1 MNPPVL
7 HSLTVSENFTLLV
20 KAMGKQLCSDPILL
34 DIPAAAN
41 YFDDEMMSVWLGQQ
55 ERHRLA
61 NLKLAKRRNEWFAGR
76 VCAKMAIR
84 DYFRSHGQDVPHC
97 LDIAIMNSEAGRPF
111 AVVGRKQRI
120 LKEPE
125 ISISHSSG
133 LAFALAAESSC
144 GVDIQKISQTL
155 IRVKERFCTDQEEHI
170 LSTVPRHA
178 DPLMQLAMLWA
189 AKEAAKKAL
198 SIVNMPGFLDL
209 VLICIEKTGCEEQLF
224 IFNRYH
230 RHARLA
236 SEIRVLATCF
246 NGYGIGVCIP

>member
-1 MNPPVL
+1 MNLPVL

-20 KAMGKQLCSDPILL
+20 KGMGKQLCSDPILL
-34 DIPAAAN
+34 DISAVAN
-41 YFDDEMMSVWLGQQ
+41 HFDDEMVSVWLGEQ

-61 NLKLAKRRNEWFAGR
+61 DFKLPKRRNEWFAGR
-76 VCAKMAIR
+76 ICTKMAIR
-84 DYFRSHGQDVPHC
+84 DYFRSHGEDIPDH
-97 LDIAIMNSEAGRPF
+97 LDISIMNSDDGRPF
-111 AVVGRKQRI
+111 AALGHEQRI

-133 LAFALAAESSC
+133 LTFALAAKSSC
-144 GVDIQKISQTL
+144 GVDIQKISETL
-155 IRVKERFCTDQEEHI
+155 IRVKERFCTDQEERL
-170 LSTVPRHA
+170 LSTVPQHS
-178 DPLMQLAMLWA
+178 DSLMQLAMLWA
-189 AKEAAKKAL
+189 AKEAAQKAL
-198 SIVNMPGFLDL
+198 SMVNMPGFLDL
-209 VLICIEKTGCEEQLF
+209 ALICIEKTGYEELLF